1 MSRRQIQII
10 QIEGGKMGRR
20 IVEEIKCDR
29 CTRTEHVPTTSADLQ
44 KKEPFF
50 WGSCN
55 GETLE
60 YKDLCT
66 ACKEIITLHWGAMTR
81 SLIKASPVHDRTA
94 RLAKIAAAPKNTA
107 VTAQKTGLH
116 SAPSKP

>member
-1 MSRRQIQII
+1 MSRRRIQTI

-29 CTRTEHVPTTSADLQ
+29 CTRTEHVPTTSTDLQ
-44 KKEPFF
+44 KKDSFF
-50 WGSCN
+50 LGYCA

-81 SLIKASPVHDRTA
+81 NLVKASPVHDRTA
-94 RLAKIAAAPKNTA
+94 RLAKISAAPKNPG
-107 VTAQKTGLH
+107 VKTGLH
-116 SAPSKP
+116 GTSSRS